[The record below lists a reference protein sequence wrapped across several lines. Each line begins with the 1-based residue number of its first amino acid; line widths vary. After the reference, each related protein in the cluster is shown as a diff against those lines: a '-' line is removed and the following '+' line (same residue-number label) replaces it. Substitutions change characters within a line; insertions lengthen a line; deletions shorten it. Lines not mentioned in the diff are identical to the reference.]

1 MSAASDSYRRL
12 WHLWVLYVA
21 ELTKALLTL
30 YRNWSKTVFVR
41 AHRQR
46 ITFLLYRLLL
56 DSILIK

>member
-1 MSAASDSYRRL
+1 MSAASDSDRRL
-12 WHLWVLYVA
+12 WHLGVLYVA
-21 ELTKALLTL
+21 ELTKALLAL